1 MLLLRAVTRLITF
14 LLLAALALAGLAVAV
29 FCIEGGRTGL
39 SLPALARQVHLP
51 QLRHEVGAFLHALE
65 ASGPVAKLSALG
77 GLGAVALGVLLL
89 VGVLRSRRERLA
101 LLEAGE
107 QGTLA
112 ARRRPLSQVASA
124 LVEQVRGMGM
134 TQTRARVRPR
144 RRGHGGRLLV
154 RIDQPRGTA
163 TDDATKQRVASAVS
177 PLTEPFGLRPRV
189 RVRNGRGE
197 SEEQ

>member
-29 FCIEGGRTGL
+29 FCIEGGRNGL

-124 LVEQVRGMGM
+124 LVEQVRGM

-163 TDDATKQRVASAVS
+163 TDDATKQRVASAVT
-177 PLTEPFGLRPRV
+177 PLTEPFGLRLRV